1 MVPASVS
8 SGRMRK
14 GMTMGA
20 DDMHDWL
27 HELAAEAEKR
37 GFLGTFVIVRKDVG
51 SDEDDMAMISTH
63 EPGVAAAMLAEA
75 FRHSMESLHREAM
88 GGFDEMIRRI
98 PHIRFI
104 VQQIA
109 AAGFRY
115 DRELLRAAIDEATT
129 PEAG

>member
-1 MVPASVS
+1 
-8 SGRMRK
+8 
-14 GMTMGA
+14 MGA

-37 GFLGTFVIVRKDVG
+37 GFLGTFVIVRRDEAPDG
-51 SDEDDMAMISTH
+51 EDDMAMISTH
-63 EPGVAAAMLAEA
+63 APATMAAMLAEA
-75 FRHSMESLHREAM
+75 FRHSMESVHREAM

>member
-1 MVPASVS
+1 
-8 SGRMRK
+8 
-14 GMTMGA
+14 MGA

-37 GFLGTFVIVRKDVG
+37 GFLGTFVIVRKDSDPDG
-51 SDEDDMAMISTH
+51 SNDMAMISTH

-75 FRHSMESLHREAM
+75 FRHRMESLHREAM
-88 GGFDEMIRRI
+88 SGFDEMLRQL

-129 PEAG
+129 PEAS